1 MDGMVLAELTGD
13 TGESRWPGSTADAQE
28 KDKSQAGV
36 CETVA
41 D

>member
-13 TGESRWPGSTADAQE
+13 TGESRWPGSTAE